1 LNFITQQKTKHKH
14 SLGYKYFTY
23 FGVTNC
29 IALKSSTQPIMS
41 RYAILILAFFALANL
56 ALKAPQDS
64 PQYADSK
71 LVEQLIDM
79 LPAMVS
85 DLRATGIQVTPE
97 NYTWPAEAALHPK
110 TLDLL
115 EEKGFDPLK
124 REGLLAITRTYFF
137 MNYDSLDQKRQQI
150 ISSTKE
156 QISENPYLTDEQ
168 KRINLRL
175 LTGEL
180 GLSKAELAKKVT
192 ETNIRTL
199 RPYSLILKMMWEKI
213 RKEEE
218 DGDQ

>member
-1 LNFITQQKTKHKH
+1 
-14 SLGYKYFTY
+14 
-23 FGVTNC
+23 
-29 IALKSSTQPIMS
+29 MS
-41 RYAILILAFFALANL
+41 RYLIPVLAFLSLAILAF
-56 ALKAPQDS
+56 KAPQNS
-64 PQYADSK
+64 TQYADSK
-71 LVEQLIDM
+71 LVEQLIGM
-79 LPAMVS
+79 LPAMAP

-110 TLDLL
+110 TLALL
-115 EEKGFDPLK
+115 EAKGFDPLK

-150 ISSTKE
+150 LSSTRE

-175 LTGEL
+175 LNEEL

-199 RPYSLILKMMWEKI
+199 RPYSLSLKIMWEKI
-213 RKEEE
+213 RKEE
-218 DGDQ
+218 GDQD